1 MKTLGRILLIL
12 AAFAIAMGITYFA
25 VNTGSSSA
33 STNGPAFE
41 RGNERSFRPDGGQPQ
56 FFNGQRPEFD
66 GGRRSEFG
74 GAGAPLGW
82 IFGMLKNV
90 GIIAVI
96 VALIVVPKGIWRK
109 RIRTI
114 SANAG

>member
-12 AAFAIAMGITYFA
+12 AAFTSAMGITYLA
-25 VNTGSSSA
+25 VNRGSSSA

-41 RGNERSFRPDGGQPQ
+41 RGNGRNFQPGGEQPQ

-66 GGRRSEFG
+66 SGRRSGFG
-74 GAGAPLGW
+74 GAGASLGW
-82 IFGMLKNV
+82 ILGMLKNV

-96 VALIVVPKGIWRK
+96 ILLIVVPKGIWRK

-114 SANAG
+114 SASTG